1 MNNLLV
7 KLTIIILIIIIRDI
21 DSNIDINHMNL
32 YGIVKL
38 IQFVNQHII

>member
-7 KLTIIILIIIIRDI
+7 KLTIIILIIIIKNI

-32 YGIVKL
+32 YIIVKL
-38 IQFVNQHII
+38 IQFVNQYII